1 MRLLL
6 SIALLC
12 ASIIHAN
19 GQDNS
24 IEFKSPLYYLKVSGN
39 IHLELIFSDR
49 QELVF
54 VSEGNSDDLEFQIK
68 EDGLHLKTRTELS
81 NSDAIEVKLY
91 YVHLRCIKVLKGG
104 RVQSADT
111 IKSKFLEL
119 DVVSG
124 GKTELIIHVDSL
136 DARVNQ
142 GADIIL
148 YGTVGSQH
156 VNAYSWGNYLAFGL
170 EALDSYVKAATGA
183 QVKVT
188 TSRLLDANATS
199 KAYVGYSGNPV
210 HKKIKTSVGGE
221 VTPSAL

>member
-6 SIALLC
+6 SLTLTC
-12 ASIIHAN
+12 ASILHAN

-24 IEFKSPLYYLKVSGN
+24 MAFKSPFDHLKVSGN
-39 IHLELIFSDR
+39 IHVELIVSDN

-54 VSEGNSDDLEFQIK
+54 VSEGNSDDLEFKI
-68 EDGLHLKTRTELS
+68 GGGGFHLKTRTELS

-91 YVHLRCIKVLKGG
+91 FVNLCGIEVLKGG

-124 GKTELIIHVDSL
+124 GKTELMIHVDSL

-148 YGTVGSQH
+148 SGTAGSQH
-156 VNAYSWGNYLAFGL
+156 VNAYSWGNYLAFDL
-170 EALDSYVKAATGA
+170 EARDSYVKAATGA

-188 TSRLLDANATS
+188 TRRLLNANATS
-199 KAYVGYSGNPV
+199 KAYVGYSGDPV

-221 VTPSAL
+221 VTPLSQ